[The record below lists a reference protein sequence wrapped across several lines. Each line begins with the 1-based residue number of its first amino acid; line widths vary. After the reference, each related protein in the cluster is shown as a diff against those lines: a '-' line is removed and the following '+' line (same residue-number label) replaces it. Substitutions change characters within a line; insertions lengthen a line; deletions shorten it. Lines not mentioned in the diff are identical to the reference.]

1 MSVLQRR
8 RSGQLDDWNEDPW
21 DDVEVVEAPV
31 VERTRRPLRPV
42 KWLVW
47 LTLAALIG
55 GVLTAGGVG
64 WWYLQQI
71 NPPGEPLEP
80 VGFTISDDDTFDTV
94 TTRLHDEGFIVN
106 PGVFR
111 WYVERQGGLDIVPG
125 FYVLRP
131 LDHMGSLLETLSTPP
146 EETFTSVT
154 FPEGFTV
161 ARMAERLA
169 ATVPTITAEEFLA
182 ATSSGQVRSE
192 FQPEGVTSLE
202 GLLFPD
208 TYQVSNGESA
218 ERVAARMVS
227 LMERVGRQEDI
238 VVRGYVLG
246 LTAYQV
252 LTIASM
258 VEREAKVDEDRALIA
273 RVIINRL
280 KRGMPLQI
288 DATLYYGQ
296 DPATPFAQLKEID
309 SPYNTYLYTG
319 LPPTPIANPG
329 RASIEAVVNPAP
341 NPPAGG
347 ALCVG
352 VPRQDCEYLFYVL
365 ADEDG
370 RHVFSVTYE
379 QHLVNVEKALQAGLL

>member
-8 RSGQLDDWNEDPW
+8 RPGPLDDWNDDPW
-21 DDVEVVEAPV
+21 DTVEVVEAPV
-31 VERTRRPLRPV
+31 VERTRRPLRPL
-42 KWLVW
+42 KWLAW
-47 LTLAALIG
+47 LAAFALVA
-55 GVLTAGGVG
+55 GVLTFGGVG

-80 VGFTISDDDTFDTV
+80 VGFTVTEDDTFDTV
-94 TTRLHDEGFIVN
+94 TARLYDEGFIVN
-106 PGVFR
+106 SAVFR
-111 WYVERQGGLDIVPG
+111 WYVERQGGLDVVPG
-125 FYVLRP
+125 FYVLEP
-131 LDHMGSLLETLSTPP
+131 LDHMGSILDTLATPP

-161 ARMAERLA
+161 ARMADRLA
-169 ATVPTITAEEFLA
+169 ATVPTITADEFLA
-182 ATSSGQVRSE
+182 AVTSGQVRSE
-192 FQPEGVTSLE
+192 FQAEGVTSLE

-218 ERVAARMVS
+218 ERVAARMVA

-258 VEREAKVDEDRALIA
+258 VEREAKVDDDRALIA
-273 RVIINRL
+273 RVIINRF

-296 DPATPFAQLKEID
+296 DPGAPFAELKAID
-309 SPYNTYLYTG
+309 SPYNTYLYPG

-352 VPRQDCEYLFYVL
+352 VPRNECEYLYYVL

-370 RHVFSVTYE
+370 RHAFAVTYD
-379 QHLVNVEKALQAGLL
+379 QHLANVEKALQAGLL

>member
-1 MSVLQRR
+1 VSVLQRR
-8 RSGQLDDWNEDPW
+8 RPDPLDDWHDDPW
-21 DDVEVVEAPV
+21 DTVEVVEAPV
-31 VERTRRPLRPV
+31 VERTRRPLRPL
-42 KWLVW
+42 KWLAW
-47 LTLAALIG
+47 LAAFALVA
-55 GVLTAGGVG
+55 GVLTFGGVG

-80 VGFTISDDDTFDTV
+80 VGFTITEDDTFDSV
-94 TTRLHDEGFIVN
+94 TARLHDEGFIVN
-106 PGVFR
+106 PSVFR
-111 WYVERQGGLDIVPG
+111 WYVERQGGLELVPG
-125 FYVLRP
+125 FYVVTP
-131 LDHMGSLLETLSTPP
+131 LDHMGSILDTLATPP

-154 FPEGFTV
+154 FPEGFT
-161 ARMAERLA
+161 MAKMADRLA
-169 ATVPTITAEEFLA
+169 ATVPTITADEFLA
-182 ATSSGQVRSE
+182 AVTSGQVRSE

-218 ERVAARMVS
+218 DRVAARMVA
-227 LMERVGRQEDI
+227 LMERVGRQEEI

-258 VEREAKVDEDRALIA
+258 VEREAKVDDDRALIA
-273 RVIINRL
+273 RVIINRF

-296 DPATPFAQLKEID
+296 DPSTPFAELKAID
-309 SPYNTYLYTG
+309 SPYNTYLYAG

-352 VPRQDCEYLFYVL
+352 VPRNECEYLYYVL

-370 RHVFSVTYE
+370 RHAFAVTYD
-379 QHLVNVEKALQAGLL
+379 QHLANVEKALQAGLL